1 MGSRKY
7 RIGIDVGGTFTDAA
21 VVDNSTY
28 EVIATK
34 KIPTTHDTEEG
45 VAKGIVDIIQKMIQ
59 EYNIDPEDVT
69 FIAHGTTQ
77 ATNALLEGDVS
88 KIGIVA
94 MGTGLDAMKSKT
106 ETQVGNIELA
116 QGKFLETEHFF
127 IDSKELDGNTAEIEK
142 NIEEFK
148 NKNIPAIVA
157 AESYSV
163 DNPENEEKVLEIARN
178 KGLYGTATH
187 EISKLYGLKT
197 RTRTAVINASIIPK
211 MMETANMTEDSVKRS
226 GIKTP
231 LMIMRCDGGVMTIDE
246 VRKRPILTMLSGPA
260 AGVAGALMYEKISDG
275 IFFEVGGT
283 STDISV
289 IKNGRVMVK
298 YAEIG
303 GHKTYLNSLDVRTIG
318 IAGGSMIKVDNGK
331 IVDVGPRSAHIAGL
345 GYEVFSKNGE
355 IKNPKLKY
363 ISPKAGDEKKYA
375 IIETEQGNSYSL
387 TLAGAANIA
396 GMIPE
401 GDYAR
406 GNIAEAKKAFE
417 ALAKELNITLEET
430 VHQVMEIAIKK
441 VKKVVDEMVK
451 DYELTESII
460 SLVGGGGSGAVVVPY
475 LAKMTGYRH
484 KIAKNAPYISTIGV
498 ALAMIRD
505 VVERTIANPT
515 NEDIKAIRKEVFNQ
529 AVSSGAQPETVEIT
543 IEIDKKKNIVR
554 AIATGATELRTKDLL
569 NKELSAK
576 ALIETAAKSM
586 NCTNDDTDL
595 LCKTGNFNVF
605 RGLVYKKKLFGLMK
619 KKETPIRLL
628 DNEGVIRLQK
638 NWGTVKITNGSR
650 IMSDLDNFIEE
661 NTIYGDAGA
670 ELPQA
675 YVVYGHRIIDLSGLG
690 QKDQILSIAEMEFS
704 ELSKDD
710 ELVILIVR

>member
-45 VAKGIVDIIQKMIQ
+45 VAKGIVDIIQKIIQ

-127 IDSKELDGNTAEIEK
+127 IDSKELDGNTSEIEK

-163 DNPENEEKVLEIARN
+163 DNPENEEKVLEIVRN

-345 GYEVFSKNGE
+345 GYEVFSKDGE